1 MKCIL
6 GVVLGIALCGVP
18 AAMAQTAQES
28 AACRGD
34 VFRLCTAA
42 QIALATVGD
51 RHGIYA
57 CFKKHR
63 HDLSKA
69 CDRVL
74 KNHGY

>member
-1 MKCIL
+1 MKRIVCI
-6 GVVLGIALCGVP
+6 VLGITLCGVL
-18 AAMAQTAQES
+18 AAVAQTAQER

-51 RHGIYA
+51 RGGVYA
-57 CFKKHR
+57 CFAAHR
-63 HDLSKA
+63 RELSRG

-74 KNHGY
+74 KSHGY

>member
-1 MKCIL
+1 MKRIL
-6 GVVLGIALCGVP
+6 AIALAITLGGVL
-18 AAMAQTAQES
+18 AASAQTAQER

-51 RHGIYA
+51 RQGIYA
-57 CFKKHR
+57 CFRRHR
-63 HDLSKA
+63 RELSKS

>member
-1 MKCIL
+1 MKRALI
-6 GVVLGIALCGVP
+6 VALGITLCGAL
-18 AAMAQTAQES
+18 AAMAQTVQER

-57 CFKKHR
+57 CFKQHR
-63 HDLSKA
+63 RELSKA

-74 KNHGY
+74 KSHGY